1 MRERA
6 KWILVPD
13 SFKGTMSSREVCG
26 ILREELLDW
35 MPGAEVIS
43 LPVADGGE
51 GSVDA
56 FLEAVGG
63 RRVSV
68 PCTGP
73 DGERMEG
80 FLGLLGDGTT
90 AVVEMAAAAG
100 LPLLEGRLDV
110 EGATTYGVGELLL
123 AAAAAGAR
131 KIIVGLGGSATNDG
145 GCGCA
150 AALGVRFLDGTG
162 VPFVP
167 VGRTL
172 ERIAHVDKTGLSPAL
187 AGVEIVTMCD
197 IDNPLCG
204 PTGAAAVFGPQK
216 GADSA
221 AVERLDRG
229 LRHLAEVVHADL
241 GMEILD
247 LPGAGAAGGMGGGM
261 AAFLGSRLQMG
272 IDTVLDTANFD
283 VLLPGTR
290 AVVTGEGRIDGQSL
304 RGKVVVGVARR
315 ARRAGVPVIA
325 VVGDIDP
332 GAAGVY
338 GQGVTAMFSTNR
350 RAVPWEEARLTAKE
364 DLRAAAGD
372 LFRLCSVLE
381 DVCPGA
387 ARD

>member
-1 MRERA
+1 MKETS

-26 ILREELLDW
+26 ILREELQKR
-35 MPGAEVIS
+35 MPEAQVIS

-63 RRVSV
+63 RRVTA

-73 DGERMEG
+73 DGAPMEG
-80 FLGLLGDGTT
+80 FFGLLGDGTT

-110 EGATTYGVGELLL
+110 EGATTYGVGELILS
-123 AAAAAGAR
+123 AVEAGAR

-150 AALGVRFLDGTG
+150 AALGVRFLDAAGE
-162 VPFVP
+162 PFVP

-172 ERIAHVDKTGLSPAL
+172 ERIAHIDRTHLAPSL
-187 AGVEIVTMCD
+187 AGVELVTMCD

-216 GADSA
+216 GADGL

-229 LRHLAEVVHADL
+229 LRHLAEVVRADL
-241 GMEILD
+241 GVDILD

-261 AAFLGSRLQMG
+261 AAFLGSHLQMG
-272 IDTVLDTANFD
+272 IDAVLDTADFD
-283 VLLPGTR
+283 ALLPGTR
-290 AVVTGEGRIDGQSL
+290 AVITGEGRIDGQSL

-315 ARRAGVPVIA
+315 AKRAGVPVIA
-325 VVGDIDP
+325 VVGDIAP
-332 GAAGVY
+332 GAAAAY
-338 GQGVTAMFSTNR
+338 EEGVTAMFSTNR
-350 RAVPWEEARLTAKE
+350 RAVPWEQARLTAKE

-372 LFRLCSVLE
+372 LFRLWAAM
-381 DVCPGA
+381 DPGE
-387 ARD
+387 R

>member
-1 MRERA
+1 MKETS

-13 SFKGTMSSREVCG
+13 SFKGTMTSREVCG
-26 ILREELLDW
+26 ILREELQKR
-35 MPGAEVIS
+35 MPEAEVIS

-63 RRVSV
+63 RRVTV

-73 DGERMEG
+73 DGAPMEG
-80 FLGLLGDGTT
+80 FFGLLGDGTT

-110 EGATTYGVGELLL
+110 EGATTYGVGELIL
-123 AAAAAGAR
+123 AAVEAGAR
-131 KIIVGLGGSATNDG
+131 KVILGLGGSATNDG

-150 AALGVRFLDGTG
+150 AALGVRFLDAAGEA
-162 VPFVP
+162 FIP

-172 ERIAHVDKTGLSPAL
+172 ERIAHIDRTHLASSL
-187 AGVEIVTMCD
+187 AGVELVTMCD
-197 IDNPLCG
+197 IDNPMCG

-216 GADSA
+216 GADGP

-229 LRHLAEVVHADL
+229 LRHLAEVVWADL
-241 GMEILD
+241 GVEILD

-272 IDTVLDTANFD
+272 IDAVLDTADFD
-283 VLLPGTR
+283 ALLPGTR
-290 AVVTGEGRIDGQSL
+290 AVITGEGRIDGQSL

-315 ARRAGVPVIA
+315 AKRAGVPVIA
-325 VVGDIDP
+325 VVGDIAP
-332 GAAGVY
+332 GAAAAY
-338 GQGVTAMFSTNR
+338 EEGVTAMFSTNR
-350 RAVPWEEARLTAKE
+350 RAVPWEQARLTAKE

-372 LFRLCSVLE
+372 LFRLW
-381 DVCPGA
+381 A
-387 ARD
+387 AMDQGKS

>member
-1 MRERA
+1 MKA
-6 KWILVPD
+6 GSKWILVPD

-26 ILREELLDW
+26 ILRRELLAR
-35 MPGAEVIS
+35 MPEAEVVS

-73 DGERMEG
+73 DGAPMEG
-80 FLGLLGDGTT
+80 FFGLLGDGST

-100 LPLLEGRLDV
+100 LPLLEGRLDA
-110 EGATTYGVGELLL
+110 EGATTYGVGELIL
-123 AAAAAGAR
+123 AAAKAGAR
-131 KIIVGLGGSATNDG
+131 KIILGLGGSATNDG

-150 AALGVRFLDGTG
+150 AALGVRFLDEAGK
-162 VPFVP
+162 PFVP

-172 ERIAHVDKTGLSPAL
+172 EHIAHIDKRDLSPVL
-187 AGVEIVTMCD
+187 QGVELVAMCD

-216 GADSA
+216 GADGPA
-221 AVERLDRG
+221 IERLDRG
-229 LRHLAEVVHADL
+229 LYHLAEVVRADL
-241 GMEILD
+241 GTEILE
-247 LPGAGAAGGMGGGM
+247 LPGAGAAGGMGGGA
-261 AAFLGSRLQMG
+261 AAFLGCPLGMG
-272 IDTVLDTANFD
+272 IDIVLDTVGFD
-283 VLLPGTR
+283 TLLPGTR
-290 AVVTGEGRIDGQSL
+290 AVITGEGRIDGQSL

-325 VVGDIDP
+325 VVGDIAS
-332 GAAGVY
+332 GAAAAY
-338 GQGVTAMFSTNR
+338 EEGVTAMFSTNR
-350 RAVPWEEARLTAKE
+350 RAVPWEQARLTAKE

-372 LFRLCSVLE
+372 LFRLC
-381 DVCPGA
+381 A
-387 ARD
+387 ALDGTCRAAGKD

>member
-1 MRERA
+1 MKETS

-26 ILREELLDW
+26 ILREELQKR
-35 MPGAEVIS
+35 MPEAEILS

-63 RRVSV
+63 RRVCV

-73 DGERMEG
+73 DGAPMEG
-80 FLGLLGDGTT
+80 FFGLLGDGTT

-110 EGATTYGVGELLL
+110 EGATTYGVGELILS
-123 AAAAAGAR
+123 AVEAGAR
-131 KIIVGLGGSATNDG
+131 KVILGLGGSATNDG

-150 AALGVRFLDGTG
+150 AALGVRFLDTTRET
-162 VPFVP
+162 FVP

-172 ERIAHVDKTGLSPAL
+172 GRIAHVDRTHLASAL
-187 AGVEIVTMCD
+187 AGVELITMCD

-216 GADSA
+216 GADGP

-229 LRHLAEVVHADL
+229 LRHLAEVVRADL
-241 GMEILD
+241 GVEILD

-272 IDTVLDTANFD
+272 IDAVLDTADFD
-283 VLLPGTR
+283 ALLPGTR
-290 AVVTGEGRIDGQSL
+290 AVITGEGRIDGQSL

-315 ARRAGVPVIA
+315 AKRAGVPVIA
-325 VVGDIDP
+325 VVGDIAT
-332 GAAGVY
+332 GAAAAY
-338 GQGVTAMFSTNR
+338 EEGVTAMFSTNR
-350 RAVPWEEARLTAKE
+350 RAVPWEQARLTAKE

-372 LFRLCSVLE
+372 LFRLW
-381 DVCPGA
+381 A
-387 ARD
+387 AMDQGEN

>member
-1 MRERA
+1 MKETS

-26 ILREELLDW
+26 ILREELQKR
-35 MPGAEVIS
+35 MPEAEILS

-63 RRVSV
+63 RRVTA

-73 DGERMEG
+73 DGAPMEG
-80 FLGLLGDGTT
+80 FFGLLGDGTT

-110 EGATTYGVGELLL
+110 EGATTYGVGELIL
-123 AAAAAGAR
+123 AAVEAGAR

-150 AALGVRFLDGTG
+150 AALGVRFLDETG
-162 VPFVP
+162 AAFIP

-172 ERIAHVDKTGLSPAL
+172 GRIAHIDRTHLASSL
-187 AGVEIVTMCD
+187 AGVELITMCD

-216 GADSA
+216 GADGP

-229 LRHLAEVVHADL
+229 LRHLAEVVRADL
-241 GMEILD
+241 GVEILN

-272 IDTVLDTANFD
+272 IDAVLDTADFD
-283 VLLPGTR
+283 ALLPGTR
-290 AVVTGEGRIDGQSL
+290 AVITGEGRIDGQSL

-315 ARRAGVPVIA
+315 AKKAGIPVIA
-325 VVGDIDP
+325 VVGDIAS
-332 GAAGVY
+332 GAAAAY
-338 GQGVTAMFSTNR
+338 EEGVTAMFSTNR
-350 RAVPWEEARLTAKE
+350 RAVPWEQARLTAKE

-372 LFRLCSVLE
+372 LFRLW
-381 DVCPGA
+381 A
-387 ARD
+387 AMDLWAH